1 LNLGQLLRWTAA
13 LEEMRGYFA
22 VPEPFRMFAFAKC
35 ATTIPD
41 LIAGRD
47 NLALLPD
54 YERAE
59 PGSLDE
65 QNDGEMAVRTIFP
78 FMLRSDG
85 RWLSP
90 AEAQR
95 VYRALN
101 ADVAAT
107 LPSAASFSERQLAA
121 RLCHIGQPVAVP
133 GPHGE
138 ATAAL
143 RISAGA
149 RIVSENWS
157 ADGEGVAIRNLQR
170 EFAQIRTILDKL
182 DLLLPHLG
190 ALAPDATQP
199 KAAPPA
205 RASG

>member
-1 LNLGQLLRWTAA
+1 
-13 LEEMRGYFA
+13 
-22 VPEPFRMFAFAKC
+22 MFAFARC

-54 YERAE
+54 YERSE
-59 PGSLDE
+59 PGSIDE

-78 FMLRSDG
+78 FMLRSGG
-85 RWLSP
+85 RWLSL

-101 ADVAAT
+101 TDVADL
-107 LPSAASFSERQLAA
+107 LPPAAAFGERQLAA
-121 RLCHIGQPVAVP
+121 RLCHIGQPVAIT
-133 GPHGE
+133 GPNGE
-138 ATAAL
+138 RTAAL

-149 RIVSENWS
+149 RIVSENWTDS
-157 ADGEGVAIRNLQR
+157 GEGAAIHNLQR
-170 EFAQIRTILDKL
+170 EFAQIRTVLDKI
-182 DLLLPHLG
+182 DLLLRHPT
-190 ALAPDATQP
+190 AVAPEVTKP
-199 KAAPPA
+199 VAAPPA